1 MNEKKQKRLELQIK
15 QIYWTDWETK
25 KRFKS
30 IHFNEAVQSCD
41 ALAKKYGP
49 AYSVRLFD
57 VFTKE
62 RAYPYQKDK
71 TGKEIKPNFL

>member
-1 MNEKKQKRLELQIK
+1 MMDEKKQKRLELQMK
-15 QIYWTDWETK
+15 QIYWTGWETE

-30 IHFNEAVQSCD
+30 IHFNEAMQSCD

-57 VFTKE
+57 VFTK
-62 RAYPYQKDK
+62 
-71 TGKEIKPNFL
+71 